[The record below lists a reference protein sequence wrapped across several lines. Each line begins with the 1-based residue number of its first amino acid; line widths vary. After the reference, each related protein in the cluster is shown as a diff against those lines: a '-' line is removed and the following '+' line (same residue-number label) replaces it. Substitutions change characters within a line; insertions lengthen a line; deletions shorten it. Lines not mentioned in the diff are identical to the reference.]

1 VSAPNPPDDL
11 QHPEVDLAI
20 RHVKT
25 VDVDRGIGAADHH
38 HGPLDAHIDDITRTR
53 LTESVPENTRLAYTV
68 VRDQF
73 ISWCAR
79 VGRCHLPAHSATLT
93 TYVSAMITE
102 GAAPATIS
110 QHVGAIRTMHRVA
123 GYPGQPDNSGALQ
136 LLRGYRRELAEDGVR
151 ERKAT
156 PLLRDDLRLVVS
168 RLPLDTLAG
177 RRDQL
182 LLVLGFA
189 LMARRSE
196 LVALTLGDVRETAEG
211 LNVAIRTSKT
221 DKESRGV
228 DVALPHGEH
237 PDVDPV
243 RLVRAWVNELAELH
257 VTDGSLL
264 RAVDRNGNLGG
275 ALRPSSV
282 NTIVRR
288 AVLVAGLPDAATY
301 SAHSLRAGG
310 LTSSLR
316 KGVPLGVAAA
326 HGRWSP
332 KSPVVIQYARTA
344 DRWRDNAMRGVL

>member
-1 VSAPNPPDDL
+1 MNADDT
-11 QHPEVDLAI
+11 QNTHVDLPI

-25 VDVDRGIGAADHH
+25 VDVEGSWTA
-38 HGPLDAHIDDITRTR
+38 LDTELDPRTRTR
-53 LTESVPENTRLAYTV
+53 LAESVPENTRLAYSV
-68 VRDQF
+68 ARDQYVG
-73 ISWCAR
+73 WCHA
-79 VGRCHLPAHSATLT
+79 VGRCALPAHAATLT
-93 TYVSAMITE
+93 TYVSAMITG

-123 GYPGQPDNSGALQ
+123 GFPGQPDNSGALQ
-136 LLRGYRRELAEDGVR
+136 LLRGYRRELADNGVR

-156 PLLRDDLRLVVS
+156 PLLRDDLRLVIS

-196 LVALTLGDVRETAEG
+196 LVALDLAGIRETAEG
-211 LNVAIRTSKT
+211 LDVTIRTSKT
-221 DKESRGV
+221 DKESKGV
-228 DVALPHGEH
+228 DVALPHGEN

-243 RLVRAWVNELAELH
+243 RLMRSWTSELADRG
-257 VTDGSLL
+257 VRDGRVL
-264 RAVDRNGNLGG
+264 RTVDRNGNLGG
-275 ALRPSSV
+275 ALRPSTV

-288 AVLVAGLPDAATY
+288 AVGAAGLPDAASY
-301 SAHSLRAGG
+301 SAHSLRSGG

-316 KGVPLGVAAA
+316 KGVPLGVVAA

-344 DRWRDNAMRGVL
+344 DRWRDNAMRGIL

>member
-1 VSAPNPPDDL
+1 MNADEPEIASSDL
-11 QHPEVDLAI
+11 PI

-25 VDVDRGIGAADHH
+25 VDVEGSWTALDTELD
-38 HGPLDAHIDDITRTR
+38 PLTQNR
-53 LTESVPENTRLAYTV
+53 LAESVPENTRLAYSV
-68 VRDQF
+68 VRDQYVD
-73 ISWCAR
+73 WCHA
-79 VGRCHLPAHSATLT
+79 VGRRALPAHPATLT
-93 TYVSAMITE
+93 TYVSAMITG

-123 GYPGQPDNSGALQ
+123 GFPGQPDNAGALQ
-136 LLRGYRRELAEDGVR
+136 LLRGYRRELADDGIR

-156 PLLRDDLRLVVS
+156 PLLRDDLRLVIS
-168 RLPLDTLAG
+168 RLPLHTLAG

-196 LVALTLGDVRETAEG
+196 LVALELADIRETAEG
-211 LNVAIRTSKT
+211 LDVLIRTSKT
-221 DKESRGV
+221 DKESRGA
-228 DVALPHGEH
+228 DVALPHSEH
-237 PDVDPV
+237 ADVDPV
-243 RLVRAWVNELAELH
+243 RLTRSWIADLADRGQH
-257 VTDGSLL
+257 DGPLL
-264 RAVDRNGNLGG
+264 RKVDRNSNLGA
-275 ALRPSSV
+275 ALRPSTV

-288 AVLVAGLPDAATY
+288 AVQTAGLPEAGSY